1 MSSQI
6 QKDDETDLK
15 INPND
20 VNDNPNNNDNTQQEP
35 KVDEQ
40 EAKKL
45 KSKFNLFEQ
54 GRLMVIGNVDEIS
67 KNIIIIGPK
76 GSGKS
81 SIFSLLTT
89 GSPNNYTDNGTCGL
103 NFGFMRAQNSS
114 QKKVINVYEIGND
127 FENLKLIKN
136 ILSNE
141 NFEST
146 IILITLDFE
155 NPNSQLTYLLKF
167 LSELRK
173 ILATIID
180 VNNLENNI
188 KNRIALY
195 ANNQRPVEVD
205 VFPIETYVIGNK
217 YDMLETIDIE
227 KLKWLCPSLRYFCYT
242 NGLNLIFYSS
252 KKKEL
257 INALYNTIVEFG
269 FGSGKSGNL
278 KKYFQKNSTKALY
291 INYYNDNLNDIG
303 EPKIPVTVTGDIMQ
317 RWKET
322 YDGLFKNFKK
332 NNENNRKIDLDESYY
347 ELYKEGKIDH
357 ELKLFNDF
365 KETQNENQKN
375 KYYQKSG
382 INSSATKYRPKKK

>member
-6 QKDDETDLK
+6 QINDETELK

-20 VNDNPNNNDNTQQEP
+20 VIDNPDNNDNTQQEP

-103 NFGFMRAQNSS
+103 NFGFMRSQNSS

-136 ILSNE
+136 ILNND

-173 ILATIID
+173 ILTTIID

-217 YDMLETIDIE
+217 YDLLETIDIE
-227 KLKWLCPSLRYFCYT
+227 KLKWLCPSLRYFCYI

-257 INALYNTIVEFG
+257 IKALYNTVVEFG

-382 INSSATKYRPKKK
+382 INSSATKYKHKKK

>member
-6 QKDDETDLK
+6 QINDETELK

-20 VNDNPNNNDNTQQEP
+20 VIDNPDNNDNTQQEP

-103 NFGFMRAQNSS
+103 NFGFMRSQDSS

-136 ILSNE
+136 ILNNE

-155 NPNSQLTYLLKF
+155 NPNSQLTYLLRF

-173 ILATIID
+173 ILTTIID

-217 YDMLETIDIE
+217 YDLLETIDIE
-227 KLKWLCPSLRYFCYT
+227 KLKWLCPSLRYFCYI

-257 INALYNTIVEFG
+257 IKALYNTVVEFG

-382 INSSATKYRPKKK
+382 INSSATKYKHKKK

>member
-6 QKDDETDLK
+6 QINDETELK

-20 VNDNPNNNDNTQQEP
+20 VIDNPNNNDNTQQEP

-103 NFGFMRAQNSS
+103 NFGFMRSQDSS

-136 ILSNE
+136 ILNND

-173 ILATIID
+173 ILTTIID

-217 YDMLETIDIE
+217 YDLLETIDIE

-257 INALYNTIVEFG
+257 IKALYNTVVEFG

-382 INSSATKYRPKKK
+382 INSSATKYKHKKK

>member
-6 QKDDETDLK
+6 QINDETELK

-20 VNDNPNNNDNTQQEP
+20 VIDNPDNNDNTQQEP

-103 NFGFMRAQNSS
+103 NFGFMRSQDSS

-136 ILSNE
+136 ILNND

-155 NPNSQLTYLLKF
+155 NPNSQLTYLLRF

-173 ILATIID
+173 ILTTIID

-217 YDMLETIDIE
+217 YDLLETIDIE
-227 KLKWLCPSLRYFCYT
+227 KLKWLCPSLRYFCYI
-242 NGLNLIFYSS
+242 NGLNLVFYSS

-257 INALYNTIVEFG
+257 IKALYNTVVEFG

-382 INSSATKYRPKKK
+382 INSSATKYKHKKK

>member
-6 QKDDETDLK
+6 QINDETELK

-20 VNDNPNNNDNTQQEP
+20 VIDNPINNDNTQQEP

-103 NFGFMRAQNSS
+103 NFGFMRSQDSS

-136 ILSNE
+136 ILNND

-155 NPNSQLTYLLKF
+155 NPNSQLTYLLRF

-173 ILATIID
+173 ILTTIID

-217 YDMLETIDIE
+217 YDLLETIDIE
-227 KLKWLCPSLRYFCYT
+227 KLKWLCPSLRYFCYI

-257 INALYNTIVEFG
+257 IKALYNTVVEFG

-382 INSSATKYRPKKK
+382 INSSATKYKHKKK

>member
-6 QKDDETDLK
+6 QKKDENDLK

-103 NFGFMRAQNSS
+103 NFGFMRSQDSS

-136 ILSNE
+136 ILNND

-155 NPNSQLTYLLKF
+155 NPNSQLTYLLRF

-173 ILATIID
+173 ILTTIID

-217 YDMLETIDIE
+217 YDLLETIDIE
-227 KLKWLCPSLRYFCYT
+227 KLKWLCPSLRYFCYI

-257 INALYNTIVEFG
+257 IKALYNTVVEFG

>member
-1 MSSQI
+1 MSSPI
-6 QKDDETDLK
+6 QKEDESDLK
-15 INPND
+15 INPNE
-20 VNDNPNNNDNTQQEP
+20 NLPNNDNIQPEP

-54 GRLMVIGNVDEIS
+54 GRLMIIGNVDEIS

-136 ILSNE
+136 ILNNE

-167 LSELRK
+167 LIELRK
-173 ILATIID
+173 ILTSLID

-188 KNRIALY
+188 KNRISLY
-195 ANNQRPVEVD
+195 PNNQRPPEVD

-227 KLKWLCPSLRYFCYT
+227 KLKWLCPSLRYFCYI
-242 NGLNLIFYSS
+242 NGLNLVFYSS

-269 FGSGKSGNL
+269 FGSGKSSNL

-303 EPKIPVTVTGDIMQ
+303 EPKIPVTVTGDVMQ

-332 NNENNRKIDLDESYY
+332 NNENNRKIDLDQSYY

-365 KETQNENQKN
+365 KETQSESQKN

-382 INSSATKYRPKKK
+382 INSSATKYKPKKK

>member
-6 QKDDETDLK
+6 QINDETELK

-20 VNDNPNNNDNTQQEP
+20 VIDNPDNNDNTQQEP

-103 NFGFMRAQNSS
+103 NFGFMRSQDSS

-136 ILSNE
+136 ILNND

-155 NPNSQLTYLLKF
+155 NPNSQLTYLLRF

-173 ILATIID
+173 ILTTIID

-217 YDMLETIDIE
+217 YDLLETIDIE
-227 KLKWLCPSLRYFCYT
+227 KLKWLCPSLRYFCYI

-382 INSSATKYRPKKK
+382 INSSATKYKHKKK

>member
-6 QKDDETDLK
+6 QINDETELK

-20 VNDNPNNNDNTQQEP
+20 VIDNPINNDNTQQEP

-103 NFGFMRAQNSS
+103 NFGFMRSQDSS

-136 ILSNE
+136 ILNND

-173 ILATIID
+173 ILTTIID

-217 YDMLETIDIE
+217 YDLLETIDIE
-227 KLKWLCPSLRYFCYT
+227 KLKWLCPSLRYFCYI

-257 INALYNTIVEFG
+257 IKALYNTVVEFG

>member
-6 QKDDETDLK
+6 QKNDETDLK

-20 VNDNPNNNDNTQQEP
+20 TNDNPNNNDNTHQEP

-40 EAKKL
+40 EGKKL

-89 GSPNNYTDNGTCGL
+89 GSSNNYTDNGTCGL

-332 NNENNRKIDLDESYY
+332 NNDNNRKIDLDESYY
-347 ELYKEGKIDH
+347 EIYKEGKIDH

-382 INSSATKYRPKKK
+382 INSSATKYKQKKK

>member
-382 INSSATKYRPKKK
+382 INSSATKYRQKKK

>member
-6 QKDDETDLK
+6 QKKDENDLK

-20 VNDNPNNNDNTQQEP
+20 PNDNPNNNDNTQQEP
-35 KVDEQ
+35 KGDEQ

-136 ILSNE
+136 ILNNE

-173 ILATIID
+173 ILTTIID

-332 NNENNRKIDLDESYY
+332 NNENNKNIDLDESYY

>member
-6 QKDDETDLK
+6 QINDETELK

-20 VNDNPNNNDNTQQEP
+20 VIDNPNNNDNTQQEP

-103 NFGFMRAQNSS
+103 NFGFMRSQDSS

-136 ILSNE
+136 ILNND

-155 NPNSQLTYLLKF
+155 NPNSQLTYLLRF

-173 ILATIID
+173 ILTTIID

-217 YDMLETIDIE
+217 YDLLETIDIE
-227 KLKWLCPSLRYFCYT
+227 KLKWLCPSLRYFCYI

-257 INALYNTIVEFG
+257 IKALYNTVVEFG

>member
-6 QKDDETDLK
+6 QINDETELK

-20 VNDNPNNNDNTQQEP
+20 VIDNANNNDNTQQEP

-103 NFGFMRAQNSS
+103 NFGFMRSQDSS

-257 INALYNTIVEFG
+257 ISALYNTVVEFG

>member
-6 QKDDETDLK
+6 QINDETELK

-20 VNDNPNNNDNTQQEP
+20 VIDNPDNNDNTQQEP

-103 NFGFMRAQNSS
+103 NFGFMRSQDSS

-136 ILSNE
+136 ILNND

-155 NPNSQLTYLLKF
+155 NPNSQLTYLLRF

-173 ILATIID
+173 ILTTIID

-217 YDMLETIDIE
+217 YDLLETIDIE
-227 KLKWLCPSLRYFCYT
+227 KLKWLCPSLRYFCYI
-242 NGLNLIFYSS
+242 NGLHLIFYSS

-257 INALYNTIVEFG
+257 IKALYNTVVEFG

-382 INSSATKYRPKKK
+382 INSSATKYKHKKK

>member
-6 QKDDETDLK
+6 QINDETELK

-20 VNDNPNNNDNTQQEP
+20 VIDNPDNNDNTQQEP

-103 NFGFMRAQNSS
+103 NFGFMRSQDSS

-136 ILSNE
+136 ILNND

-155 NPNSQLTYLLKF
+155 NPNSQLTYLLRF

-173 ILATIID
+173 ILTTIID

-217 YDMLETIDIE
+217 YDLLETIDIE
-227 KLKWLCPSLRYFCYT
+227 KLKWLCPSLRYFCYI

-257 INALYNTIVEFG
+257 IKALYNTVVEFG

-303 EPKIPVTVTGDIMQ
+303 EPKYLLLLLEI
-317 RWKET
+317 
-322 YDGLFKNFKK
+322 
-332 NNENNRKIDLDESYY
+332 
-347 ELYKEGKIDH
+347 
-357 ELKLFNDF
+357 
-365 KETQNENQKN
+365 
-375 KYYQKSG
+375 
-382 INSSATKYRPKKK
+382 

>member
-6 QKDDETDLK
+6 QINDETELK

-20 VNDNPNNNDNTQQEP
+20 VIDNPDNNDNTQQEP

-103 NFGFMRAQNSS
+103 NFGFMRSQDSS
-114 QKKVINVYEIGND
+114 QKKVLNVYEIGND

-136 ILSNE
+136 ILNND

-155 NPNSQLTYLLKF
+155 NPNSQLTYLLRF

-173 ILATIID
+173 ILTTIID

-217 YDMLETIDIE
+217 YDLLETIDIE
-227 KLKWLCPSLRYFCYT
+227 KLKWLCPSLRYFCYI

-257 INALYNTIVEFG
+257 IKALYNTVVEFG

-382 INSSATKYRPKKK
+382 INSSATKYKHKKK

>member
-6 QKDDETDLK
+6 QINDETELK

-20 VNDNPNNNDNTQQEP
+20 VIDNPDNNDNTQQEP

-103 NFGFMRAQNSS
+103 NFGFMRSQDSS

-136 ILSNE
+136 ILNNE

-155 NPNSQLTYLLKF
+155 NPNSQLTYLLRF

-173 ILATIID
+173 ILTTIID

-217 YDMLETIDIE
+217 YDLLETIDIE
-227 KLKWLCPSLRYFCYT
+227 KLKWLCPSLRYFCYI

-257 INALYNTIVEFG
+257 IKALYNTVVEFG

-332 NNENNRKIDLDESYY
+332 NNENNKKIDLDESYY

>member
-6 QKDDETDLK
+6 QINDETELK

-20 VNDNPNNNDNTQQEP
+20 VIDNPDNNDNTQQEP

-103 NFGFMRAQNSS
+103 NFGFMRSQNSS

-136 ILSNE
+136 ILNND

-155 NPNSQLTYLLKF
+155 NPNSQLTYLLRF

-173 ILATIID
+173 ILTTIID

-217 YDMLETIDIE
+217 YDLLETIDIE

-257 INALYNTIVEFG
+257 ISALYNTVVEFG

-382 INSSATKYRPKKK
+382 INSSATKYKHKKK

>member
-6 QKDDETDLK
+6 QNNDETDLK

-20 VNDNPNNNDNTQQEP
+20 IPNNNDNTQQEP

-54 GRLMVIGNVDEIS
+54 GRLMIIGNVDEIS

-136 ILSNE
+136 ILNNE

-155 NPNSQLTYLLKF
+155 NPSSQLTYLLRF
-167 LSELRK
+167 ISELRK
-173 ILATIID
+173 ILTTIID

-188 KNRIALY
+188 KNRITLY
-195 ANNQRPVEVD
+195 ANNQRPAEVD

-227 KLKWLCPSLRYFCYT
+227 KLKWLCPSLRYFCYV

-269 FGSGKSGNL
+269 FGTGKSGNL

-303 EPKIPVTVTGDIMQ
+303 EPKIPVTVTGDVMQ

-332 NNENNRKIDLDESYY
+332 NNENSRKIDLDESYY

-365 KETQNENQKN
+365 KETQSESQKN

-382 INSSATKYRPKKK
+382 INSSATKYRQKKK

>member
-6 QKDDETDLK
+6 QINDETELK

-20 VNDNPNNNDNTQQEP
+20 VIDNPDNNDNTQQEP

-103 NFGFMRAQNSS
+103 NFGFMRSQDSS

-136 ILSNE
+136 ILNND

-155 NPNSQLTYLLKF
+155 NPNSQLTYLLRF

-173 ILATIID
+173 ILTTIID

-217 YDMLETIDIE
+217 YDLLETIDIE
-227 KLKWLCPSLRYFCYT
+227 KLKWLCPSLRYFCYI

-252 KKKEL
+252 KKNEL
-257 INALYNTIVEFG
+257 IKALYNTVVEFG

-382 INSSATKYRPKKK
+382 INSSATKYKHKKK

>member
-6 QKDDETDLK
+6 QKKDENDLK

-20 VNDNPNNNDNTQQEP
+20 PNDNPNNNDNTQQEP

-136 ILSNE
+136 ILNNE

-332 NNENNRKIDLDESYY
+332 NNENNKKIDLDESYY

>member
-6 QKDDETDLK
+6 QKKDENDLK

-20 VNDNPNNNDNTQQEP
+20 NLNNNDNIQQGP

-54 GRLMVIGNVDEIS
+54 GRLMIVGNVDEIS

-114 QKKVINVYEIGND
+114 QKKVISVYEIGND

-136 ILSNE
+136 ILNNE

-146 IILITLDFE
+146 IILIILDFE

-173 ILATIID
+173 ILSTIIN
-180 VNNLENNI
+180 VNNIENNI
-188 KNRIALY
+188 KNRISLY
-195 ANNQRPVEVD
+195 PNNQRPVEVE

-227 KLKWLCPSLRYFCYT
+227 KLKWLCPSLRYFCYI

-332 NNENNRKIDLDESYY
+332 NNDNNRKIALDESYY
-347 ELYKEGKIDH
+347 DLYKEGKIDH

-365 KETQNENQKN
+365 KETQSESQKN

-382 INSSATKYRPKKK
+382 INSSATKYKQKKK

>member
-6 QKDDETDLK
+6 QINDETELK

-20 VNDNPNNNDNTQQEP
+20 VIDNPDNNDNTQQEP

-103 NFGFMRAQNSS
+103 NFGFMRSQDSS

-136 ILSNE
+136 ILNND

-155 NPNSQLTYLLKF
+155 NPNSQLTYLLRF

-173 ILATIID
+173 ILSTIID

-217 YDMLETIDIE
+217 YDLLETIDIE
-227 KLKWLCPSLRYFCYT
+227 KLKWLCPSLRYFCYI

-257 INALYNTIVEFG
+257 IKALYNTVVEFG

-382 INSSATKYRPKKK
+382 INSSATKYKHKKK

>member
-6 QKDDETDLK
+6 QINDETELK

-20 VNDNPNNNDNTQQEP
+20 VIDNPDNNDNTQQEP

-103 NFGFMRAQNSS
+103 NFGFMRSQDSS

-136 ILSNE
+136 ILNND

-155 NPNSQLTYLLKF
+155 NPNSQLTYLLRF

-173 ILATIID
+173 ILTTIID

-217 YDMLETIDIE
+217 YDLLETIDIE
-227 KLKWLCPSLRYFCYT
+227 KLKWLCPSLRYFCYI

-257 INALYNTIVEFG
+257 ISALYNTVVEFG

-382 INSSATKYRPKKK
+382 INSSATKYKHKKK

>member
-6 QKDDETDLK
+6 QKKDENDLK

-20 VNDNPNNNDNTQQEP
+20 ANDNPNNNDNTQQEP

-103 NFGFMRAQNSS
+103 NFGFMRSQDSS

-382 INSSATKYRPKKK
+382 INSSATKYKHKKK

>member
-6 QKDDETDLK
+6 QINDETELK

-20 VNDNPNNNDNTQQEP
+20 VIDNANNNDNTQQEP

-103 NFGFMRAQNSS
+103 NFGFMRSQDSS

-136 ILSNE
+136 ILNND

-155 NPNSQLTYLLKF
+155 NPNSQLTYLLRF

-173 ILATIID
+173 ILTTIID

-217 YDMLETIDIE
+217 YDLLETIDIE
-227 KLKWLCPSLRYFCYT
+227 KLKWLCPSLRYFCYI

-257 INALYNTIVEFG
+257 IKALYNTVVEFG

-382 INSSATKYRPKKK
+382 INSSATKYKHKKK

>member
-6 QKDDETDLK
+6 QKDDEPDLK

-103 NFGFMRAQNSS
+103 NFGFMRSQDSS

-136 ILSNE
+136 ILNND

-155 NPNSQLTYLLKF
+155 NPNSQLTYLLRF

-173 ILATIID
+173 ILTTIID

-227 KLKWLCPSLRYFCYT
+227 KLKWLCPSLRYFCYI

-257 INALYNTIVEFG
+257 IKALYNTVVEFG

-382 INSSATKYRPKKK
+382 INSSATKYKHKKK

>member
-6 QKDDETDLK
+6 QINDETELK

-20 VNDNPNNNDNTQQEP
+20 VIDNPNNNDNTQQEP

-103 NFGFMRAQNSS
+103 NFGFMRSQNSS

-136 ILSNE
+136 ILNND

-173 ILATIID
+173 ILTTIID

-217 YDMLETIDIE
+217 YDLLETIDIE

-257 INALYNTIVEFG
+257 IKALYNTVVEFG

-382 INSSATKYRPKKK
+382 INSSATKYKHKKK

>member
-6 QKDDETDLK
+6 QINDETELK

-20 VNDNPNNNDNTQQEP
+20 VIDNPNNNDNTQQEP

-103 NFGFMRAQNSS
+103 NFGFMRSQNSS

-136 ILSNE
+136 ILNND

-155 NPNSQLTYLLKF
+155 NPNSQLTYLLRF

-173 ILATIID
+173 ILTTIID

-217 YDMLETIDIE
+217 YDLLETIDIE
-227 KLKWLCPSLRYFCYT
+227 KLKWLCPSLRYFCYI

-257 INALYNTIVEFG
+257 IKALYNTVVEFG

-382 INSSATKYRPKKK
+382 INSSATKYKHKKK